1 MKAYWIGRVNVT
13 NPESDAKAAELAG
26 PAIAK
31 SGGRFLVRGGRHEIL
46 EGTGYARNVVIE
58 FDSLEKARGCYTS
71 PEYQAALKFT
81 VGAAVRDI
89 VIVEGLA

>member
-13 NPESDAKAAELAG
+13 NPESYAKYAELAG
-26 PAIAK
+26 PAIVK
-31 SGGRFLVRGGRHEIL
+31 SGGRFLVRGGKHEIL

-58 FDSLEKARGCYTS
+58 FDGLDAARRCYNS
-71 PEYQAALKFT
+71 PEYQAALQFT